1 MDGSLSAKLA
11 ECGRWLAAPVPARYA
26 SERGDGK
33 RTDDLRRISDRE
45 LHRWIAL
52 ALDRAGHP
60 ATKATKAAPVADKP
74 LAEMSIDELQARVT
88 QLKAERAEMAEPV
101 SNGVIAAK

>member
-45 LHRWIAL
+45 LHRLGSPWRSIA
-52 ALDRAGHP
+52 P
-60 ATKATKAAPVADKP
+60 ATRPPRRPK
-74 LAEMSIDELQARVT
+74 LRL
-88 QLKAERAEMAEPV
+88 
-101 SNGVIAAK
+101 